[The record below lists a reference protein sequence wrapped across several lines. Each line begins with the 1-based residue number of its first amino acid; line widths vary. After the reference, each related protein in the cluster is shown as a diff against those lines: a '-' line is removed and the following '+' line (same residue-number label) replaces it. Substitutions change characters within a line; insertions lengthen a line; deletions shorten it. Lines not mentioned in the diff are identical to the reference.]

1 MLLQNV
7 GTTPTGSLVNNFS
20 FFLLISVAN
29 IFVSVSLG
37 VSSSPFFLYIHLIF
51 IPEAINSKLWFIF
64 ISFIFILSPLLS
76 ILTLLYCD
84 ACSRWTPICNSSLQ
98 PAPFC
103 NLFVVITHC
112 FASSSPRETLVAK
125 PGKIV
130 SGTGFLV
137 FYKHKRILV
146 SIPIGQERFFLV
158 SSHCC
163 CCGILNKHQHL
174 LEMRKKS
181 FTLLSYLTSGRKQLL
196 FHSFLYFL

>member
-1 MLLQNV
+1 MYIYDCMLLQTF
-7 GTTPTGSLVNNFS
+7 GTTPTGSSVNNFS
-20 FFLLISVAN
+20 FLLISVAN

-64 ISFIFILSPLLS
+64 ISFIFPSPLLS

-98 PAPFC
+98 PALFC
-103 NLFVVITHC
+103 NLFVVFTHC

-130 SGTGFLV
+130 SGTGF
-137 FYKHKRILV
+137 FGF
-146 SIPIGQERFFLV
+146 P
-158 SSHCC
+158 
-163 CCGILNKHQHL
+163 
-174 LEMRKKS
+174 
-181 FTLLSYLTSGRKQLL
+181 
-196 FHSFLYFL
+196 